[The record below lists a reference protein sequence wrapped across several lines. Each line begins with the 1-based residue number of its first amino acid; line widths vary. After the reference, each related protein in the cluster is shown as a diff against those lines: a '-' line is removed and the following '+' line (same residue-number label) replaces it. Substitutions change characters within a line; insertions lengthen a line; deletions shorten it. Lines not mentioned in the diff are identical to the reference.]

1 MATSKQFRFKK
12 EILIAL
18 FLVGCLLAGLGIL
31 TLIEGAVGRPVYY
44 DGDMKNICV
53 RINEICLSNRS
64 VTADQNGEFS
74 DYIELYNYGESFSL
88 AGFGLANDTGNG
100 VAYTFGEQQ
109 FEKGA
114 HLVVFLDGVNVP
126 FKLSTAGNEYIALV
140 AWDGTVI
147 CSATTIPC
155 GGDEVMLYSDT
166 GYYVSDTPSPGY
178 ANDQAGVEEFK
189 NGIIDDDP
197 AVIISELLIG
207 NGSVLPDFEG
217 EYCDIIELRNISEN
231 VVNLAGCYLSDTMEN
246 RSRCALP
253 PVDLQPGEYF
263 VVFASGKGLTTE
275 SGEYHTSFRI
285 SEGEEVILSR
295 NGKYSSVTA
304 EWMGTNVSQ
313 LFGTNEQG
321 AVVYVPGQASPG
333 FDNTDTGVEEFALS
347 RMDQN
352 ASLVITELM
361 LDSDE
366 TCYGGL
372 RQNVI
377 EITNISDSVVCS
389 EGWFISDS
397 DDDPYKYALPSV
409 MLQPGEC
416 MLLFARKGTGERVT
430 GFSLSS
436 SETLYLTTPDFKRAS
451 SVSCA
456 SAGRGK
462 TWQRV
467 ADYDGGT
474 DSLTSAVLNVAYISG
489 EPSIG
494 FPNTDEG
501 ALKYQS
507 HVRPLEVEISEAVAL
522 NTKYLAGPYGTYH
535 DFVELHNLTDSSVTL
550 DGWFISDDPEEPK
563 KASLDG
569 VRISAGG
576 YVVIMLSTDGK
587 NVPSNY
593 KSVAFSLSSAG
604 ETLVLSK
611 GDEIVDCM
619 VMPTLG
625 ANTAYGRADGRDGF
639 SVLSEPT
646 PRNKNGTPVASAS
659 PAPSAVTAQGV
670 YEEPSGILV
679 ELSGEGTVYYTLDC
693 TPPTADSAVYTQP
706 ISLSKTT
713 VVRCI
718 SVCEGKPASEIASFT
733 YVINEGH
740 QLPVVSL
747 VTDPA
752 NLWDYYTGI
761 YETGPGAD
769 SVFPYVGANYWQ
781 PWEKP
786 ANISLFASDGGFSEN
801 CGIKIFGGYSRALAK
816 KSFSCF
822 FRAKYG
828 AGSLDYKLFP
838 DSDLTVYEG
847 LVLRNSG
854 QDWNKAHMRD
864 PMLTSLVSQH
874 TTIDVQKNR
883 ATVLYLNGE
892 YWGVYFIREKINE
905 NYIAGN
911 HNVSPDT
918 VDLCRAS
925 GTTSESYTALI
936 KYVSTHDLSV
946 QENYDYVASL
956 VDVDNYM
963 DYIIAEICMANTDN
977 GNIRFYKIDG
987 DKWRWIM
994 FDVDQSFRYA
1004 DDKTVA
1010 AHLNPNGTGSMDR
1023 FPTRL
1028 INGLLKNK
1036 DFKKKFLE
1044 RFAWQLENIWDP
1056 QVVNAH
1062 IDTYVELIGEEMKR
1076 DTARWGREYSV
1087 WEDGVQVLRDFIA
1100 KREAILV
1107 AQVQSYF
1114 SLSDS
1119 EMIAYGFD
1127 I

>member
-1 MATSKQFRFKK
+1 MATAKKIKHKK

-18 FLVGCLLAGLGIL
+18 FLVVCLLAGIGIM

-44 DGDMKNICV
+44 NGDMKNICV

-64 VTADQNGEFS
+64 VTADQNGVFS
-74 DYIELYNYGESFSL
+74 DYIELYNYGETFSL
-88 AGFGLANDTGNG
+88 AGFGIANDTSNG

-126 FKLSTAGNEYIALV
+126 FKLSSNGNEYIALV

-155 GGDEVMLYSDT
+155 GTDSVMLYSDT

-178 ANDQAGVEEFK
+178 ANDSAGVEDFK
-189 NGIIDDDP
+189 NGVVDDDP

-217 EYCDIIELRNISEN
+217 EYCDIIELCNVSEN

-253 PVDLQPGEYF
+253 AVDLAPGEYY
-263 VVFASGKGLTTE
+263 VVFASGKGMTSE
-275 SGEYHTSFRI
+275 NGQYHTSFRV

-295 NGKYSSVTA
+295 NGKYNSVKA
-304 EWMGTNVSQ
+304 EWLGTNVSQ
-313 LFGTNEQG
+313 LYSTDDTGR
-321 AVVYVPGQASPG
+321 VVYQGGQPSPG
-333 FDNTDTGVEEFALS
+333 YHNTDTGVEEFNMS
-347 RMDQN
+347 RMDKN
-352 ASLVITELM
+352 APLVITELM

-366 TCYGGL
+366 TCYGGK

-377 EITNISDSVVCS
+377 EITNVSDSVMCS
-389 EGWFISDS
+389 EGWFISDD

-409 MLQPGEC
+409 MLDPGKC
-416 MLLFARKGTGERVT
+416 LILFARKGTGDFVT

-436 SETLYLTTPDFKRAS
+436 AETLYLTTPEFMRAS

-456 SAGRGK
+456 SAGRGM
-462 TWQRV
+462 TWQRSV
-467 ADYDGGT
+467 EAD
-474 DSLTSAVLNVAYISG
+474 G
-489 EPSIG
+489 EVYAAGRPSIG
-494 FPNTDEG
+494 YPNTDEG
-501 ALKYQS
+501 VLQYES
-507 HVRPLEVEISEAVAL
+507 YVRPLEVEISEAVSL

-535 DFVELHNLTDSSVTL
+535 DFVELHNMTDSAITL
-550 DGWFISDDPEEPK
+550 DGWFISDDPEEPR

-576 YVVIMLSTDGK
+576 YAIIILSTDGK
-587 NVPSNY
+587 NVPSGY
-593 KSVAFSLSSAG
+593 KSAAFSLSSGG

-611 GDEIVDCM
+611 GDEIVDSM

-625 ANTAYGRADGRDGF
+625 ANTAYGRADGKDGF

-646 PRNKNGTPVASAS
+646 PKNRNGSTVASPS
-659 PAPSAVTAQGV
+659 PAPTAVTEQGV
-670 YEEPSGILV
+670 YDSPSGVSV
-679 ELSGEGTVYYTLDC
+679 ELAGEGTIYYTLDC
-693 TPPTADSAVYTQP
+693 TQPTTDSSVYTQP
-706 ISLSKTT
+706 LNLTKTT

-718 SVCEGKPASEIASFT
+718 AVCEGKPASKVSNFT
-733 YVINEGH
+733 YIINEGH
-740 QLPVVSL
+740 ELPVVSL
-747 VTDPA
+747 VTNPE
-752 NLWDYYTGI
+752 NLWDYYSGI

-781 PWEKP
+781 PWEKQ
-786 ANISLFASDGGFSEN
+786 ANISLFAPDGGFSES
-801 CGIKIFGGYSRALAK
+801 CGIRIFGGYSRALAK
-816 KSFSCF
+816 KSISCF

-828 AGSLDYKLFP
+828 AGSLSYKLFP
-838 DSDLTVYEG
+838 DSDLTEYEG

-864 PMLTSLVSQH
+864 PMITSLVSQY

-883 ATVLYLNGE
+883 AAVLYLNGE
-892 YWGVYFIREKINE
+892 YWGLYFIREKINE
-905 NYIAGN
+905 NYIGGN

-925 GTTSESYTALI
+925 GTTSEAYTALI
-936 KYVSTHDLSV
+936 KYVSSHNLSV

-1028 INGLLKNK
+1028 INGLLKNP

-1044 RFAWQLENIWDP
+1044 RFAWQLENIWAP
-1056 QVVNAH
+1056 EKVNAH
-1062 IDTYVELIGEEMKR
+1062 IDTYVDLIGEEMKR

-1087 WEDGVQVLRDFIA
+1087 WEDGVEVLRSFIA
-1100 KREAILV
+1100 KREANLV
-1107 AQVQSYF
+1107 SQVQSYF
-1114 SLSDS
+1114 SLSDA
-1119 EMIAYGFD
+1119 EMISYGFD